1 MKTIYNRIL
10 ILFVLTALSACTLD
24 EVDNPNAPTVS
35 SFEDGAT
42 QQDLRLLT
50 TGLEAV
56 IRNDLG
62 FHYQTVS
69 ILGREYNDLTQV
81 DPRYTGEILVGPL
94 DNNGFL
100 TTRAYAA
107 WYKVVQTANLLI
119 TAVDNSSTS
128 LSTEALDGYRGY
140 ARTLKAYALL
150 MVANRQFSNG
160 IRIDVGDPD
169 NLGNFVDYDAALAA
183 IRDMLNDANDEL
195 DNAASE
201 FTDDPA
207 TPADESLG
215 EFDFALSSGFAGFDQ
230 PGTYSTFNRALAA
243 RVAIYRGDNT
253 GALNF
258 LADSFL
264 DETGSLDLGP
274 AHVFGLTGND
284 IANPLFYV
292 PNQQRYMAHPSFEA
306 DAEAGDSRVT
316 SKTGLFDPED
326 DPDLGP
332 ITVSFDG
339 LTGNRQVTLYASN
352 TSPVSI
358 IRNEELLLIYAEA
371 NIGTDNAEA
380 IRVLDIIRAAAGLAG
395 STANPAVNAEVED
408 EMLTQRRYSLFGEG
422 HRWVDLRRYDRLSDL
437 PLDRAGDAR
446 LSEFPTPFAENQ

>member
-10 ILFVLTALSACTLD
+10 VLSVLIALSSCTLD
-24 EVDNPNAPTVS
+24 DIENPNAPTVT
-35 SFEDGAT
+35 SFEQGAS

-56 IRNDLG
+56 MRNDLG

-81 DPRYTGEILVGPL
+81 DPRYTGEILIGPL

-107 WYKVVQTANLLI
+107 WYKIVQTANLLI
-119 TAVDNSSTS
+119 TAVDNSSTA
-128 LSTEALDGYRGY
+128 LSAQALDGYKGY
-140 ARTLKAYALL
+140 ARTLKAYALM

-160 IRIDVGDPD
+160 IRIDVNDPD
-169 NLGNFVDYDAALAA
+169 DLGDFVSYDNALAE
-183 IRDMLNDANDEL
+183 IRTMLNTANTEL
-195 DNAASE
+195 TNAASA
-201 FTDDPA
+201 FDPGE
-207 TPADESLG
+207 D
-215 EFDFALSSGFAGFDQ
+215 EFDFALSSGFAGFDT
-230 PGTYSTFNRALAA
+230 PSTFAEFNRAIAA
-243 RVAIYRGDNT
+243 RVAIYQDLKGE
-253 GALNF
+253 ALSL
-258 LADSFL
+258 LADSFM
-264 DETGSLDLGP
+264 DETAGLNVGP

-306 DAEAGDSRVT
+306 DAESNGGTIDSRVT
-316 SKTGLFDPED
+316 SKTSLFDPED

-332 ITVSFDG
+332 ITVTFDG
-339 LTGNRQVTLYASN
+339 LSGDRQVTLYSSN
-352 TSPVSI
+352 TAPVSI

-371 NIGTDNAEA
+371 NIGTNNAEA
-380 IRVLDIIRAAAGLAG
+380 IRVLDIIRAAAGLGG
-395 STANPAVNAEVED
+395 STANPAVDAEVED

-422 HRWVDLRRYDRLSDL
+422 HRWIDLRRYDRLSDL
-437 PLDRAGDAR
+437 PLDRTGDTR
-446 LSEFPTPFAENQ
+446 ISEFPTPFAENE

>member
-1 MKTIYNRIL
+1 MKNIYNRI
-10 ILFVLTALSACTLD
+10 IVLFVLAALSACTLD
-24 EVDNPNAPTVS
+24 EIENPNAPTVS
-35 SFEDGAT
+35 SFEQGAT

-81 DPRYTGEILVGPL
+81 DPRYTGEILIGPL

-107 WYKVVQTANLLI
+107 WYKVVQTANLLL
-119 TAVDNSSTS
+119 TAVNNSSTS
-128 LSTEALDGYRGY
+128 LSDEALDGYRGY
-140 ARTLKAYALL
+140 ARTFKAYALM
-150 MVANRQFSNG
+150 MVANRQYTNG
-160 IRIDVGDPD
+160 IRIDVEDPNDLGD
-169 NLGNFVDYDAALAA
+169 FVSYANALDA
-183 IRDMLNDANDEL
+183 IRTMLNDANTEL
-195 DNAASE
+195 QNAASE
-201 FTDDPA
+201 FAANEDV
-207 TPADESLG
+207 
-215 EFDFALSSGFAGFDQ
+215 FDFPLSSGFAGFDT
-230 PGTYSTFNRALAA
+230 PSTFAQFNRAIAA
-243 RVAIYRGDNT
+243 IVAIYQDDKAA
-253 GALNF
+253 ALGF
-258 LADSFL
+258 LADSFM
-264 DETGSLDLGP
+264 DETASLDLGP

-306 DAEAGDSRVT
+306 DAEAGDTRVAEKT
-316 SKTGLFDPED
+316 SLFDPDD
-326 DPDLGP
+326 DPDEGP
-332 ITVSFDG
+332 ITVTFDG
-339 LTGNRQVTLYASN
+339 LSGDRQVTLYASN

-380 IRVLDIIRAAAGLAG
+380 IRVLDIIRAAAGLTG
-395 STANPAVNAEVED
+395 STANPAVDAEVED

-422 HRWVDLRRYDRLSDL
+422 HRWIDVRRYDRLSDL
-437 PLDRAGDAR
+437 PLDRTGDTR
-446 LSEFPTPFAENQ
+446 INQFPTPFAENE

>member
-1 MKTIYNRIL
+1 MKSIYNKIAVLLVL
-10 ILFVLTALSACTLD
+10 ITLSACSLD
-24 EVDNPNAPTVS
+24 EVNNPNAPTVS
-35 SFEDGAT
+35 SFEEGAS

-56 IRNDLG
+56 MRNDLS
-62 FHYQTVS
+62 FHFQTVS

-107 WYKVVQTANLLI
+107 WYKIVQSANLLI
-119 TAVDNSSTS
+119 TAVDNSSTA
-128 LSTEALDGYRGY
+128 LSTEALDGYRGF
-140 ARTLKAYALL
+140 ARTYKAYALL

-160 IRIDVGDPD
+160 VRIDVSDPD
-169 NLGNFVDYDAALAA
+169 NLGAFVTYDNALTA
-183 IRDMLNDANDEL
+183 IRTMLNDANTEL
-195 DNAASE
+195 LNAASE
-201 FTDDPA
+201 FA
-207 TPADESLG
+207 AG
-215 EFDFALSSGFAGFDQ
+215 EDVFDFAVSNGYGTPATFAQ
-230 PGTYSTFNRALAA
+230 FNRAIAA
-243 RVAIYRGDNT
+243 RVAIYQDDKA
-253 GALNF
+253 GALTI
-258 LADSFL
+258 LADSFMDETASL
-264 DETGSLDLGP
+264 DEGP
-274 AHVFGLTGND
+274 VHVFGLTGND

-306 DAEAGDSRVT
+306 DAEAFDTRVT
-316 SKTGLFDPED
+316 SKTSLFDPED

-332 ITVSFDG
+332 ITVTFDG
-339 LTGNRQVTLYASN
+339 LSGDRQVTMYASN

-371 NIGTDNAEA
+371 NIGSDNAEA
-380 IRVLDIIRAAAGLAG
+380 LRVLDIIRAAAGLGA
-395 STANPAVNAEVED
+395 STANPAVDSEVED

-422 HRWVDLRRYDRLSDL
+422 HRWVDLRRYGRLSDL
-437 PLDRAGDAR
+437 PLDRTGDAR